1 MDSMGHKDDLLF
13 KEYNNLEETFFGK
26 YPADPWQLDPVV
38 DPSLTPCESPIA
50 SPRALRG
57 L

>member
-1 MDSMGHKDDLLF
+1 MDSRGHKDDLLF